1 MMLIAIFIYCRMEVR
16 LMKKH
21 RGILKAKSQ
30 IIKKKTNKIR
40 TIHSKDLGDP
50 NRNLEKDFVLKGH
63 FFPQDDIF
71 PAD

>member
-1 MMLIAIFIYCRMEVR
+1 
-16 LMKKH
+16 MKKY

-30 IIKKKTNKIR
+30 IIKKEADKTR

>member
-1 MMLIAIFIYCRMEVR
+1 
-16 LMKKH
+16 MKKH

-40 TIHSKDLGDP
+40 TIHSKDLGDQ

-71 PAD
+71 PTD

>member
-1 MMLIAIFIYCRMEVR
+1 MMLIAIFIFCRMEVKS
-16 LMKKH
+16 MKKH

-30 IIKKKTNKIR
+30 IIKKKADKTR

>member
-1 MMLIAIFIYCRMEVR
+1 
-16 LMKKH
+16 MKKH

-30 IIKKKTNKIR
+30 IIKKKADKTR

-71 PAD
+71 FSWLTLYRGKQSISFK